1 LSRPRA
7 ARFDNVGDDDA
18 AAQIAYLDEQAR
30 TSFWRA
36 RKAFTLDLLELR
48 PGTVALDVG
57 CGTGEEVRAMAARA
71 GRAVGIDFSRALIEE
86 ARRRTTT
93 DEAATF
99 KVGDALAL
107 PFGDGEFDGVRTER
121 TLQHVKEPLKALREM
136 ARVARPGAPVVAIEP
151 DWDTLTL
158 NGEPFEVT
166 LAVCRRWADSI
177 RNPRVGREL
186 PELMAEAGLERVEAR
201 ADTSEITSLAFAARQ
216 FALQELARAAAEHG
230 DVPQEEAERWLF
242 DLTERDDSGR
252 FEASVTY
259 VTARGLAPG

>member
-1 LSRPRA
+1 LTRPRA
-7 ARFDNVGDDDA
+7 ARFDHVGEDDA
-18 AAQIAYLDEQAR
+18 AAQIAYLDEQSK

-36 RKAFTLDLLELR
+36 RKAFTLELLEIR
-48 PGTVALDVG
+48 PDTVVLDVG
-57 CGTGEEVRAMAARA
+57 CGTGAEVREMAARA
-71 GRAVGIDFSRALIEE
+71 GRAVGVDFSRALIEE

-93 DEAATF
+93 DEAASF

-107 PFGDGEFDGVRTER
+107 PFAEGEFDGVRTER
-121 TLQHVKEPLKALREM
+121 TLQHVKDPAEAVAEM
-136 ARVARPGAPVVAIEP
+136 ARVAKPGAPVVAIEP

-177 RNPRVGREL
+177 RNPRAGREL
-186 PELMAEAGLERVEAR
+186 PELMVAAGLERVEAR

-216 FALQELARAAAEHG
+216 FALQELARAASEAG

-242 DLTERDDSGR
+242 DLTERDDTGR

-259 VTARGLAPG
+259 VTARGFAPG